1 MGLETHNTAELS
13 KFQRPRRTRRR
24 ALPSIRQRRHALGLL
39 QKQLAYEAGVSTCAL
54 SCAERD
60 ARYHYGTEAL
70 RKIEGALHR
79 LEVYRNATAIVDE
92 AWL

>member
-24 ALPSIRQRRHALGLL
+24 ALPSIRQRRIALGLL

-54 SCAERD
+54 SNAENGNG
-60 ARYHYGTEAL
+60 YNYGAEAL
-70 RKIEGALHR
+70 RKIDAALHR